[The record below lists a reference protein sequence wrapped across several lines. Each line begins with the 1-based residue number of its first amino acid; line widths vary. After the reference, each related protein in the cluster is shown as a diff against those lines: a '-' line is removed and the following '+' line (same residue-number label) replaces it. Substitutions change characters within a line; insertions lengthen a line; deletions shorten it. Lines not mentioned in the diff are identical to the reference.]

1 MTETKK
7 DLRELAEG
15 GAESADAGRL
25 VLVVDDEEAM
35 CDSCRQVLMREGLEV
50 EGVPSGKAALEFMG
64 RRLPDVLF
72 VDLKMPGMSGMEF
85 LEKAREVDPL
95 IVAVVITGY
104 ATLSSAVDAMKGGA
118 YDFLPKPFK
127 AEELRIVTRRA
138 LEKRRLALVA
148 SNAEREKTRMRD
160 LFVAMVSHQ
169 LKSPLASL
177 KECLDA
183 ATSSFTDEMPD
194 ACLELVGRAAR
205 RAAHLLSLMN
215 DWLTLARME
224 AASMSSKTD
233 EVNLCE
239 VVREAVSHARRNL
252 QWHDVD
258 IQVKIPEGAV
268 SVHGDAE
275 ALRELFV
282 NLVDNA
288 IRYTPDGG
296 KVSVKLEEEP
306 GGAAVMVSDTGCGIP
321 ERELALIFERFY
333 RGRQA
338 RKTDGTGLGLAIA
351 RQIVEAH
358 GGHIRAESEAG
369 CGTTFRVYLPT
380 GAGEE

>member
-1 MTETKK
+1 MAEVDG
-7 DLRELAEG
+7 DLRELSAEETLG
-15 GAESADAGRL
+15 GNEGHL
-25 VLVVDDEEAM
+25 ILVVDDEEAM
-35 CDSCRQVLMREGLEV
+35 CDSCRQVLTREGLEV
-50 EGVPSGKAALEFMG
+50 EGVTSGEKALEFMG
-64 RRLPDVLF
+64 ERLPDVLL

-95 IVAVVITGY
+95 VVAVVVTGY
-104 ATLSSAVDAMKGGA
+104 ATLSSAVDSMKSGA

-138 LEKRRLALVA
+138 LEKRRLALA
-148 SNAEREKTRMRD
+148 AANAEREKTRMRD

-183 ATSSFTDEMPD
+183 AMSSFADEMPD
-194 ACLELVGRAAR
+194 ACLELVGRAGR

-224 AASMSSKTD
+224 SSSISAGAD
-233 EVNLCE
+233 ELDVSA

-252 QWHDVD
+252 QWHDVE
-258 IQVKIPEGAV
+258 VEVETPEDEV
-268 SVHGDAE
+268 RIHGDAE

-296 KVSVKLEEEP
+296 KVSVAVEEEP
-306 GGAAVMVSDTGCGIP
+306 GGAAVTVSDTGRGIP
-321 ERELALIFERFY
+321 ENEIGLIFERFY
-333 RGRQA
+333 RGREA

-351 RQIVEAH
+351 KQIVEAH
-358 GGHIRAESEAG
+358 GGHINAESEVDR
-369 CGTTFRVYLPT
+369 GTSFRVYLPK
-380 GAGEE
+380 GGGGQ